1 MEGTTQQRR
10 KERLEL
16 GTRCAGIDRIQV
28 ALTIGGQDQKGGVGS
43 SSSSHGNRVVTG
55 SFLNRRR
62 TVIVRDKAKKGGF
75 IIVRRDTRNQTCK

>member
-28 ALTIGGQDQKGGVGS
+28 ALTIGGQDQKGGGGQQQQQPRKQGRDWLVSKSPAHGDCSGQGKERRLHHCS
-43 SSSSHGNRVVTG
+43 SRY
-55 SFLNRRR
+55 
-62 TVIVRDKAKKGGF
+62 
-75 IIVRRDTRNQTCK
+75 